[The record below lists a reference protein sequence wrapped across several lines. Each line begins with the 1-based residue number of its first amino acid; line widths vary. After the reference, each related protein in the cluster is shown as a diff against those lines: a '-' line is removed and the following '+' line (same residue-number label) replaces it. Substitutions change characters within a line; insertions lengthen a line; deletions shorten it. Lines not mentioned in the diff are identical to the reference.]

1 MAIELLALF
10 IPIITIVLGVAIAI
24 VWIITVHRQKVQR
37 NDMRHKE
44 RMAAIEKGLDLP
56 ADPVEPETVRKPG
69 GLRSGLS
76 GLLVGVVL
84 YLALRAVADDDV
96 ALFGLIPAAIGLANL
111 VSYFIESRKNGNGAA
126 LKRD

>member
-24 VWIITVHRQKVQR
+24 IWIVTAHRQRVQR
-37 NDMRHKE
+37 SEMRHKE
-44 RMAAIEKGLDLP
+44 RMAALEKGLELP
-56 ADPVEPETVRKPG
+56 PEPVELEVAKKSG

-76 GLLVGVVL
+76 GLLVGIVL
-84 YLALRAVADDDV
+84 YLAVRAVADDDV

-111 VSYFIESRKNGNGAA
+111 ISYFVEARRNPNG
-126 LKRD
+126 R